1 MCHRTVV
8 HVQRAIEAI
17 GIPTILITVEPAQT
31 AQARP
36 PRAVHPAFN
45 GIGTP
50 VGKAGDVAGQRALL
64 ERTFAAMYAPVEPGS
79 IQSFT

>member
-8 HVQRAIEAI
+8 HVQRAIESI
-17 GIPTILITVEPAQT
+17 GIPTILITVDPVQT

-36 PRAVHPAFN
+36 PRAVQPTFN

-50 VGKAGDVAGQRALL
+50 VGTAGDSAGQRALL
-64 ERTFAAMYAPVEPGS
+64 ERTFAALYDPIEPGS
-79 IQSFT
+79 IRTLD